1 MAAILHFDW
10 DPTTSTEARPVDSA
24 RAIKR
29 GDTFARTIRFWTDDT
44 KTTPRVMTGTFLCQ
58 LRAKEIGPTNPAE
71 PVVAEVT
78 VDDTDAATGVLV
90 LRMEPTVTVDL
101 PKSGFWDLQNDVAGV
116 VTTLIGGKFATD
128 NDVSRAP

>member
-1 MAAILHFDW
+1 MAGILHFTW
-10 DPTTSTEARPVDSA
+10 DPVDSTETRPVDSA

-29 GDTFARTIRFWTDDT
+29 GDTFARTIRFWTDST
-44 KTTPRVMTGTFLCQ
+44 KTVARPLTGTFLCQ
-58 LRAKEIGPTNPAE
+58 LRLKEIGPSNPTE

-90 LRMEPTVTVDL
+90 LRMEPDVTVAL